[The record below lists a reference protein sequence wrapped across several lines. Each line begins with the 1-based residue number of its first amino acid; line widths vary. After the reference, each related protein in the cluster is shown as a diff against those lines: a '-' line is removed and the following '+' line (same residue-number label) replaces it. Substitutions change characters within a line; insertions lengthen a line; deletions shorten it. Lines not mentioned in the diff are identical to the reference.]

1 MSYSGYIENDTSL
14 ILEIFKEIE
23 NNKICHI
30 CKEKMI
36 DEFEILRCLK
46 NKHTFIAFR
55 LNPRS
60 AFKIYFKY
68 DKILYTL
75 NIDSLN
81 VVIDDNKYEFSIIN
95 SIILPSYNNKID
107 LSMYDTKISN
117 KFPYVSKDIIK
128 YFENIIFE

>member
-1 MSYSGYIENDTSL
+1 MSYSGYVENDTSVM
-14 ILEIFKEIE
+14 LEIFNEIK

-36 DEFEILRCLK
+36 DKFEILSCLE
-46 NKHTFIAFR
+46 NNHAFIAFEVKAISGFEIHIR
-55 LNPRS
+55 
-60 AFKIYFKY
+60 Y
-68 DKILYTL
+68 DKIIYTL
-75 NIDSLN
+75 NIDNFRVL
-81 VVIDDNKYEFSIIN
+81 IDGYVHKYIIIN
-95 SIILPSYNNKID
+95 SIILPSYNPKID

>member
-1 MSYSGYIENDTSL
+1 MSYSGYVENDNSL
-14 ILEIFKEIE
+14 MLEIFNEIE

-36 DEFEILRCLK
+36 DESEILRCLR

-55 LNPRS
+55 LNARS
-60 AFKIYFKY
+60 EFKIYFRY
-68 DKILYTL
+68 DKMLYIL
-75 NIDSLN
+75 NIDSLS
-81 VVIDDNKYEFSIIN
+81 VVIDNNKYEFSIIN
-95 SIILPSYNNKID
+95 SMILPSYNNKID

-117 KFPYVSKDIIK
+117 KFPYISKDIIK